1 MGFNRNFFFGQV
13 RGSLFGGRL
22 TTSQINGLTA
32 ILDEW
37 EAKHAN
43 QDDRWLAYMLA
54 TVHHETD
61 RQFRGIEE
69 YGKGRTRPYGKKL
82 KMNRQAYQMPD
93 KLYYGRGFVQ
103 LTWYENYE
111 KAGKKLGID
120 LLNKPELA
128 LDLGNCVKILFL
140 GMMEGWFTGRK
151 LSSYFTGTKEDWITA
166 RRIINGLDKANL
178 ISAYGKRFYAAISYT
193 TA

>member
-1 MGFNRNFFFGQV
+1 MGINRNFFFEQV

-22 TTSQINGLTA
+22 TAGQSLGLTA
-32 ILDEW
+32 ILEEW
-37 EAKHAN
+37 ETKYPKK
-43 QDDRWLAYMLA
+43 DDRWLAYMLA

-69 YGKGRTRPYGKKL
+69 YGKGRTRPYGKKIRMDR
-82 KMNRQAYQMPD
+82 KPYQTPNQ
-93 KLYYGRGFVQ
+93 LYYGRGFVQ

-111 KAGKKLGID
+111 KAGKKMGID

-128 LDLGNCVKILFL
+128 LDLSNCVKILFL

-151 LSSYFTGTKEDWITA
+151 LSTYFDATKEDWINA
-166 RRIINGLDKANL
+166 RRIINGVDKANL

-193 TA
+193 IS